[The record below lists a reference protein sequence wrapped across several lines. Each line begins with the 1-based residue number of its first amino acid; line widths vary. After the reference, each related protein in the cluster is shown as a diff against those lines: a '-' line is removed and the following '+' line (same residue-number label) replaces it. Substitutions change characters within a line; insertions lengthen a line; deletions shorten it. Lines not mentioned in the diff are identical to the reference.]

1 MSQKIFYSFVPLLI
15 SVLYLLGVLSIPFG
29 KISAPGPGLYPV
41 LLGIVASGISLS
53 IFIQELLSKKML
65 KEEVCSLKQ
74 KRNSHLKEVIGYIF
88 AFLITIFFF
97 ETLGAVLSIFFLTLS
112 LLKLT
117 GVKEWINAIVISVIL
132 ALLIFFIFDY
142 LLKIDLPRG
151 IFSNFF

>member
-1 MSQKIFYSFVPLLI
+1 M
-15 SVLYLLGVLSIPFG
+15 
-29 KISAPGPGLYPV
+29 
-41 LLGIVASGISLS
+41 S